1 VRLVLRLVFLVVLV
15 AIGLTAWVGI
25 RGWLAKDHLENAAD
39 LASRLE
45 LQIEQG
51 NTRSAQASVTQ
62 MQGET
67 RAAVRLTG
75 DPVWRAYS
83 HLPGYGPDLRAVHRV
98 AVSGH
103 TMATQALPSIAQVS
117 GQVNQLRQGLGEDT
131 PAQLL
136 AAAKA
141 VRTPLSTADAGVKA
155 ARAQIATVD
164 PAQLHQPIRS
174 GVEKFDSEL
183 GTLQSALDTLTTL
196 DAKVLKVA

>member
-1 VRLVLRLVFLVVLV
+1 MRLALRLAFLVVLV

-51 NTRSAQASVTQ
+51 NTRSAEASVAQ
-62 MQGET
+62 MRDET
-67 RAAVRLTG
+67 ASAVRLTG
-75 DPVWRAYS
+75 DPIWRAYA
-83 HLPGYGPDLRAVHRV
+83 HLPGYGPDLSAVHQV
-98 AVSGH
+98 AVAGH

-131 PAQLL
+131 PAQLR

-141 VRTPLSTADAGVKA
+141 VRTPLSTADAGVKL
-155 ARAQIATVD
+155 ARGQIATVD
-164 PAQLHQPIRS
+164 PAQLHEPIRS
-174 GVEKFDSEL
+174 GVERFDREL
-183 GTLQSALDTLTTL
+183 GNLQTALDTLTTL
-196 DAKVLKVA
+196 DAQALKAA